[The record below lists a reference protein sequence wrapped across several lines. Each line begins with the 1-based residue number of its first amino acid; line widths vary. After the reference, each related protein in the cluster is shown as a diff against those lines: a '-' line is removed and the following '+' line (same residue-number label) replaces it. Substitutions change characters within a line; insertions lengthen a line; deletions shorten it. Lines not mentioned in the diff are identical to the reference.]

1 MTHAPH
7 TKHVAK
13 AAVLVANGFEEIETV
28 TIIDVLRRAG
38 VSVEIVG
45 VDDPDAMFL
54 PSSTEKTGAHQ
65 IRLIA
70 DGILDETMV
79 QELATSF
86 DVVILPG
93 GLANA
98 RTLQKHPAVQ
108 AVLAMRAHT
117 NRLLAA
123 ICAAPIALGAAGVLQ
138 GKRATCYPGFADE
151 LGGATYCEDKV
162 VHDGNVVTSRGV
174 GTALDFALSLAALLT
189 SETQTATLRQKLLHA
204 V

>member
-7 TKHVAK
+7 AQHVAK

-28 TIIDVLRRAG
+28 TVIDVLRRAG
-38 VSVEIVG
+38 ISVEIVG
-45 VDDPDAMFL
+45 VDDSDALFL
-54 PSSTEKTGAHQ
+54 PSSTEKTGAHH

-70 DGILDETMV
+70 DGILDETMA

-108 AVLAMRAHT
+108 ALLAVRAASGK
-117 NRLLAA
+117 LLAA

-151 LGGATYCEDKV
+151 LLGAAYCEDRV

-174 GTALDFALSLAALLT
+174 GTALDFALYVAALLT
-189 SETQTATLRQKLLHA
+189 SETQAATLQKKLLHT